1 MSWIWSDI
9 KSLAPLPQSIVQP
22 IPQLGGDA
30 PSFRPIEEEAK
41 EGATELVYPLKDGKK
56 SVVVFVRHL
65 GCPFCQETIQD
76 IYPIAKENRDIR
88 FFLVSQSD
96 VSDVNR
102 TNLLVQRLISRS
114 QKTEDVEVYLDNV
127 PTTRLLSLDN
137 ITIVSSP
144 PPHTLYST
152 WGISQ
157 LTFTSLF
164 SPSGISSAI
173 KLRKER
179 GIKNTETHG
188 SRWLSSGAFAV
199 DQAGKVV
206 WTHVARSADDVSDL
220 KAAVASLKHDN

>member
-88 FFLVSQSD
+88 FFLVFQSD
-96 VSDVNR
+96 
-102 TNLLVQRLISRS
+102 
-114 QKTEDVEVYLDNV
+114 TEDVEVYLDNV

>member
-96 VSDVNR
+96 
-102 TNLLVQRLISRS
+102 
-114 QKTEDVEVYLDNV
+114 TEDVEVYLDNV